1 MKHVLTIAG
10 SDPSGGA
17 GIQADLKT
25 MCAHG
30 VYGMSVIAAVT
41 VQNTKK
47 VYDVQD
53 IAPHIVAGQM
63 DAIYTDIPV
72 HAVKIGMVSNTGLI
86 DTIKTKLLE
95 HNAKNIVVDPVMVSK
110 SGYRLLKEEAEQSI
124 QQLCMIADIITPNIP
139 EAEILAG
146 MKIDSNQDM
155 YDAAERIIA
164 LGANNVLIKGGH
176 RSGDAD
182 DLLYTA
188 KGDILWFPS
197 PRIDTK
203 HTHGT
208 GCTLSSAITCNLA
221 AGMLMPHAV
230 SAAKAYI
237 TTAIK
242 NGLNV
247 GHGVGPVGHLVQ
259 LYKDAGMQVEL
270 S

>member
-53 IAPHIVAGQM
+53 IAPHIVAGQI
-63 DAIYTDIPV
+63 DAIYTDISV
-72 HAVKIGMVSNTGLI
+72 HAVKIGMVSNTTLI
-86 DTIKTKLLE
+86 DTIRSKLVE
-95 HNAKNIVVDPVMVSK
+95 YGAQNIVVDPVMVSK
-110 SGYRLLKEEAEQSI
+110 SGYRLLKEEAEGSI
-124 QQLCMIADIITPNIP
+124 KSLCTIADIVTPNIP
-139 EAEILAG
+139 EAEILSG
-146 MKIDSNQDM
+146 MQIHSNQDM
-155 YDAAERIIA
+155 YAAAERIVS
-164 LGANNVLIKGGH
+164 LGAKNVLIKGGH
-176 RSGDAD
+176 RDGDAD

-197 PRIDTK
+197 PRINTK

-208 GCTLSSAITCNLA
+208 GCTLSSAIACNLA
-221 AGMLMPHAV
+221 TGMLMPHAV

-237 TTAIK
+237 TIAIK
-242 NGLNV
+242 NGLDI

-259 LYKDAGMQVEL
+259 LYEDVGMEVTL